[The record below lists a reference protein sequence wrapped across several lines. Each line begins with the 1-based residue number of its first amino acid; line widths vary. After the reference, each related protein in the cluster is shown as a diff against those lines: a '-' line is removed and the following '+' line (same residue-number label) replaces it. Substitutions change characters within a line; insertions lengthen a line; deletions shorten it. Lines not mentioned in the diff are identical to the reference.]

1 MQRTEQ
7 KLSVIIIEDHSIVI
21 EGLCSILQDLDNIQ
35 VAGTFLNGETAL
47 EYLQSA
53 RADVVFLD
61 ISLPEMSGIEVCRAI
76 KQIDSSIKIIAL
88 SNHTEKS
95 VITEMMQS
103 GANGYLLKNTSKQD
117 LVSAIFH
124 VLEGQCTI
132 NGEVQKILFSS
143 GTSSTNVPR
152 LTKREKE
159 ILGLVSDGITT
170 NIIAERLFI
179 SPQTVETHRRNLMQK
194 LEVHNT
200 AALIKKVMELNLIA

>member
-1 MQRTEQ
+1 MQHTEQ
-7 KLSVIIIEDHSIVI
+7 ELSVIIIEDHSIVI

-35 VAGTFLNGETAL
+35 VAGTFLNGENAL

-53 RADVVFLD
+53 RPDVVFLD

-117 LVSAIFH
+117 LVSAIFQ
-124 VLEGQCTI
+124 VLDGQCTI
-132 NGEVQKILFSS
+132 NGEVQKILFSP
-143 GTSSTNVPR
+143 GTSSTNAPR

-159 ILGLVSDGITT
+159 ILELVSDGITT
-170 NIIAERLFI
+170 NVIAERLFI